1 MKSAL
6 VLLLTCSAVS
16 PIEKTIQ
23 LLEDLQAKIVKE
35 GEAEAKL
42 YEEFTDFCNDE
53 SKETQFEIKTGKGAS
68 ERASAAIADET
79 AKIGAAEA
87 KIDELS
93 TTIATNEKDLGA
105 ATEIREKEHADFVKM
120 DADLAETVDM
130 LTRAIGIIERELAKT
145 GSFIQSDSMKKVTD
159 ALQGLMDAASVNSL
173 DKAKV
178 QALLQSQSGSGD
190 MDLALELQ
198 PAGAPDPAAYKAKS
212 GGILDTLEDMLEKA
226 KAEHADA
233 QKAEMN
239 AKFDFDMLKQK
250 LEDAIAV
257 GNKDLGE
264 TKTEK
269 AAAEE
274 AKAVAEG
281 ELETADKGVADDSKK
296 LQDLQG
302 DCMTK
307 STEYEESQHSRSE
320 ELAALDKA
328 KTILKEKTGGAAER
342 SYSFLQLEVK
352 SRVSSKAQQ
361 VKDRVLALVQ
371 GMANKEG
378 DKMMSL
384 LAQRVQSAMLTS
396 ADPFAKVKGMIQEMI
411 EKLVAE
417 AQKEASH
424 KAFCDKEMSET
435 KAKRDDKQGEL
446 DTLNAKIDK
455 ATSKIAKLKED
466 IATLQKEL
474 AEIAAAQKKA
484 DEMRAEE
491 AAAWKEAKADFEAGV
506 EGVGMALQVLRDYY
520 AEKEE
525 AFVQT
530 THDKATG
537 AASGII
543 GMLEVVESDFSK
555 NLAEGSAAEAM
566 AIEAYEKLTQD
577 NKIATTEKETAVKYK
592 TKDQK
597 ETEAALIGLKEDK
610 EGVTKELDAVLEYW
624 DKLQPMCVAKP
635 ESYEER
641 KKRREAEIAGLKE
654 ALRILEEESG
664 SSDAFLQVRSR
675 HIRRA

>member
-1 MKSAL
+1 
-6 VLLLTCSAVS
+6 
-16 PIEKTIQ
+16 
-23 LLEDLQAKIVKE
+23 
-35 GEAEAKL
+35 
-42 YEEFTDFCNDE
+42 
-53 SKETQFEIKTGKGAS
+53 
-68 ERASAAIADET
+68 
-79 AKIGAAEA
+79 
-87 KIDELS
+87 
-93 TTIATNEKDLGA
+93 
-105 ATEIREKEHADFVKM
+105 
-120 DADLAETVDM
+120 
-130 LTRAIGIIERELAKT
+130 
-145 GSFIQSDSMKKVTD
+145 MKKVTE
-159 ALQGLMDAASVNSL
+159 ALNELLDAAAVNVM
-173 DKAKV
+173 DKVRV
-178 QALLQSQSGSGD
+178 QALLQAQSGD
-190 MDLALELQ
+190 QDEDLQ
-198 PAGAPDPAAYKAKS
+198 PAGAPDPAAYKSKS
-212 GGILDTLEDMLEKA
+212 GGIVATLEDMLEKA
-226 KAEHADA
+226 KAEQADA

-239 AKFDFDMLKQK
+239 AEFDFKMLKQK
-250 LEDAIAV
+250 LEDMIAN
-257 GNKDLGE
+257 GDKELGE
-264 TKTEK
+264 AKTEK

-274 AKAVAEG
+274 AKAEAEG
-281 ELETADKGVADDSKK
+281 ELETAEKNLADDKK
-296 LQDLQG
+296 HLADLKHECMAKAEEFGMSQSERG
-302 DCMTK
+302 D
-307 STEYEESQHSRSE
+307 
-320 ELAALDKA
+320 ELAALQKA
-328 KTILKEKTGGAAER
+328 KTILEEKTGGAADR
-342 SYSFLQLEVK
+342 TYSFVQLKVETA
-352 SRVSSKAQQ
+352 SRTRSRNEE
-361 VKDRVLALVQ
+361 VKDRIFALVQ
-371 GMANKEG
+371 GLAKKDG
-378 DKMMSL
+378 SKALSL
-384 LAQRVQSAMLTS
+384 LAQRVQAAALMG

-417 AQKEASH
+417 AEKEASH

-435 KAKRDDKQGEL
+435 KAKRDDKQSDL
-446 DTLNAKIDK
+446 DDLN
-455 ATSKIAKLKED
+455 TKIAKLKEE
-466 IATLQKEL
+466 IATLQGEL
-474 AEIAAAQKKA
+474 AAIAKAQKEA
-484 DEMRAEE
+484 DAMRADE
-491 AAAWKEAKADFEAGV
+491 AAAWAEAKADYESGV

-577 NKIATTEKETAVKYK
+577 NEIAKTEKSTAVKYK

-641 KKRREAEIAGLKE
+641 KKRREAEMAGLKE

>member
-1 MKSAL
+1 
-6 VLLLTCSAVS
+6 
-16 PIEKTIQ
+16 
-23 LLEDLQAKIVKE
+23 
-35 GEAEAKL
+35 
-42 YEEFTDFCNDE
+42 
-53 SKETQFEIKTGKGAS
+53 
-68 ERASAAIADET
+68 
-79 AKIGAAEA
+79 
-87 KIDELS
+87 
-93 TTIATNEKDLGA
+93 
-105 ATEIREKEHADFVKM
+105 
-120 DADLAETVDM
+120 
-130 LTRAIGIIERELAKT
+130 
-145 GSFIQSDSMKKVTD
+145 
-159 ALQGLMDAASVNSL
+159 
-173 DKAKV
+173 
-178 QALLQSQSGSGD
+178 

-198 PAGAPDPAAYKAKS
+198 PGGAPDPAAYKAKS

-281 ELETADKGVADDSKK
+281 ELETADTGVADDSKK
-296 LQDLQG
+296 LNDLQQE
-302 DCMTK
+302 CMTK
-307 STEYEESQHSRSE
+307 ATDYETSQHSRSE

-328 KTILKEKTGGAAER
+328 KSILEEKTGGAASR
-342 SYSFLQLEVK
+342 AYSFIQLQSE
-352 SRVSSKAQQ
+352 SRVSAKAEE
-361 VKDRVLALVQ
+361 VKDRAVALIQQLA
-371 GMANKEG
+371 
-378 DKMMSL
+378 DKDGSKMLSL
-384 LAQRVQSAMLTS
+384 LAQRIQSAALMG

-435 KAKRDDKQGEL
+435 KAKRDDTQ
-446 DTLNAKIDK
+446 IDA
-455 ATSKIAKLKED
+455 ATSKIAKLKEE
-466 IATLQKEL
+466 IATLQSEL
-474 AEIAAAQKKA
+474 AAIAKAQKEA
-484 DEMRAEE
+484 TAMRAEE
-491 AAAWKEAKADFEAGV
+491 AAAWKEAKADYESGV

-520 AEKEE
+520 AEKDE

-566 AIEAYEKLTQD
+566 AEEAYEKLTQD
-577 NKIATTEKETAVKYK
+577 NKIATTEKSTAVKYK

-597 ETEAALIGLKEDK
+597 ETEAALVGLKEDR
-610 EGVTKELDAVLEYW
+610 EGTQKELDAILEYW

-664 SSDAFLQVRSR
+664 STAFLQIRA
-675 HIRRA
+675 IRRA

>member
-1 MKSAL
+1 M
-6 VLLLTCSAVS
+6 
-16 PIEKTIQ
+16 
-23 LLEDLQAKIVKE
+23 
-35 GEAEAKL
+35 
-42 YEEFTDFCNDE
+42 
-53 SKETQFEIKTGKGAS
+53 
-68 ERASAAIADET
+68 
-79 AKIGAAEA
+79 
-87 KIDELS
+87 
-93 TTIATNEKDLGA
+93 
-105 ATEIREKEHADFVKM
+105 
-120 DADLAETVDM
+120 DLAQ
-130 LTRAIGIIERELAKT
+130 T
-145 GSFIQSDSMKKVTD
+145 GSFIQGESMKKVTD
-159 ALQGLMDAASVNSL
+159 ALQGLLDSASVNVM
-173 DKAKV
+173 DKVQV
-178 QALLQSQSGSGD
+178 QALLQSQSESGD
-190 MDLALELQ
+190 MDLANALQ
-198 PAGAPDPAAYKAKS
+198 PGGAPDPAAYKAKS
-212 GGILDTLEDMLEKA
+212 GGIVATMEDMLEKA
-226 KAEHADA
+226 KAEQASSRRR
-233 QKAEMN
+233 EMN

-250 LEDAIAV
+250 LEDAVAV
-257 GNKDLGE
+257 GNKELGE

-296 LQDLQG
+296 LQDLQQ

-307 STEYEESQHSRSE
+307 ATEYEESQHSRSE

-342 SYSFLQLEVK
+342 SYSFLQVEVR
-352 SRVSSKAQQ
+352 SRVASKAQQ
-361 VKDRVLALVQ
+361 VKDRVLVLVQ
-371 GMANKEG
+371 GMADKEG

-435 KAKRDDKQGEL
+435 KAKRDDKQGDL

-466 IATLQKEL
+466 IATLQAEL
-474 AEIAAAQKKA
+474 AEIAA

-491 AAAWKEAKADFEAGV
+491 GAAWKEAKADFEAGV

-543 GMLEVVESDFSK
+543 GMLEVVES
-555 NLAEGSAAEAM
+555 
-566 AIEAYEKLTQD
+566 
-577 NKIATTEKETAVKYK
+577 
-592 TKDQK
+592 
-597 ETEAALIGLKEDK
+597 
-610 EGVTKELDAVLEYW
+610 
-624 DKLQPMCVAKP
+624 
-635 ESYEER
+635 
-641 KKRREAEIAGLKE
+641 
-654 ALRILEEESG
+654 
-664 SSDAFLQVRSR
+664 
-675 HIRRA
+675 

>member
-1 MKSAL
+1 
-6 VLLLTCSAVS
+6 
-16 PIEKTIQ
+16 
-23 LLEDLQAKIVKE
+23 
-35 GEAEAKL
+35 
-42 YEEFTDFCNDE
+42 
-53 SKETQFEIKTGKGAS
+53 
-68 ERASAAIADET
+68 
-79 AKIGAAEA
+79 
-87 KIDELS
+87 
-93 TTIATNEKDLGA
+93 
-105 ATEIREKEHADFVKM
+105 
-120 DADLAETVDM
+120 
-130 LTRAIGIIERELAKT
+130 
-145 GSFIQSDSMKKVTD
+145 
-159 ALQGLMDAASVNSL
+159 
-173 DKAKV
+173 
-178 QALLQSQSGSGD
+178 
-190 MDLALELQ
+190 
-198 PAGAPDPAAYKAKS
+198 
-212 GGILDTLEDMLEKA
+212 MLEKA
-226 KAEHADA
+226 KAELADG

-257 GNKDLGE
+257 GNKELGE

-296 LQDLQG
+296 LQDLQ
-302 DCMTK
+302 
-307 STEYEESQHSRSE
+307 Q
-320 ELAALDKA
+320 A
-328 KTILKEKTGGAAER
+328 KDILQEKTGGAASR
-342 SYSFLQLEVK
+342 AYSFVQVK
-352 SRVSSKAQQ
+352 SEIRTSTKNDQL
-361 VKDRVLALVQ
+361 KDRVLALVQ
-371 GMANKEG
+371 GMADKDG

-384 LAQRVQSAMLTS
+384 LAERLRSASLMG

-411 EKLVAE
+411 EKLVAD

-435 KAKRDDKQGEL
+435 KAKRDDKQSDL
-446 DTLNAKIDK
+446 DDLHTKIDK
-455 ATSKIAKLKED
+455 ATSKIAKLKEE
-466 IATLQKEL
+466 IATLQAEL
-474 AEIAAAQKKA
+474 AAIAKAQKEA
-484 DEMRAEE
+484 DAMRAEE
-491 AAAWKEAKADFEAGV
+491 AAAWAEAKADYESGV
-506 EGVGMALQVLRDYY
+506 EGVGMALQFLRDYY
-520 AEKEE
+520 AEKKE

-597 ETEAALIGLKEDK
+597 ETEAALVGLKEDAD
-610 EGVTKELDAVLEYW
+610 GTSKELAAILEYW

-635 ESYEER
+635 ESYAER

-654 ALRILEEESG
+654 ALTILE
-664 SSDAFLQVRSR
+664 R
-675 HIRRA
+675 RRARRRSCRCVPPAVRRRRLTALFSHSDCFLGTVS